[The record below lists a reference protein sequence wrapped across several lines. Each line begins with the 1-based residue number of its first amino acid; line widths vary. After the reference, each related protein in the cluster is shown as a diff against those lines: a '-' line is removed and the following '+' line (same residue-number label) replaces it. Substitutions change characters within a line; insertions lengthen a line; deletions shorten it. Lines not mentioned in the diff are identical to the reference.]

1 MAEKV
6 LIVDDDLETLR
17 LVGRML
23 QKQGYQILAADNGK
37 QAIEIART
45 EIPDL
50 VILDVMMPDIDG
62 YEVTRQLR
70 NEPVTSLIPLLMFTA
85 KSQVNDKVAGYEAGV
100 DDYLTKPIH
109 PAELVAHV
117 KSLLARSRGRQV
129 SPSERGYMM
138 GFISSKG
145 GCCLSTLVLN
155 LAILLRE
162 KLKTDVTAVELRP
175 GHGSW
180 GIDLGLPKSEGLID
194 LLRLKPDEITPSII
208 ENQLTRT
215 PYGVRLLLSSNY
227 LQDLEYTSNCE
238 QLEMIL
244 HQIKNLSPL
253 ILVDIGSISLP
264 DTEKIL
270 NQCNEIV
277 VVTEPIPSSIHSTR
291 MLMDDLNGMGFGK
304 NKLLTVVLSNRVSTD
319 VKLSVTH
326 VQAMLGQPV
335 TQIIPPAPEQ
345 AYQAVTRNL
354 PLVNVQPEG
363 FVSMQYHKLADSIMP
378 RVKK

>member
-23 QKQGYQILAADNGK
+23 QKQGYQILAADSGK
-37 QAIEIART
+37 QAIEIARSDL
-45 EIPDL
+45 PDL
-50 VILDVMMPDIDG
+50 IILDVMMPDIDG
-62 YEVTRQLR
+62 YEVTKLLR
-70 NEPVTSLIPLLMFTA
+70 KEPVTSMIPILMFTA
-85 KSQVNDKVAGYEAGV
+85 KTQVNDKVAGYEAGV

-117 KSLLARSRGRQV
+117 KSLLARSHGRQI
-129 SPSERGYMM
+129 SPTERGYMI
-138 GFISSKG
+138 GFLSTKG

-155 LAILLRE
+155 LSILLRE
-162 KLKTDVTAVELRP
+162 KLKTDITAVELRP

-194 LLRLKPDEITPSII
+194 LLKLKPEEITPAMI

-215 PYGVRLLLSSNY
+215 PYGVRLLLSSNH
-227 LQDLEYTSNCE
+227 LHDLAYTACSE
-238 QLEMIL
+238 QIEMVL

-253 ILVDIGSISLP
+253 ILVDIGCISLP
-264 DTEKIL
+264 NTEKIIS
-270 NQCNEIV
+270 QCDELMI
-277 VVTEPIPSSIHSTR
+277 VTEPIPSSIHSTR
-291 MLMDDLNGMGFGK
+291 MLMDDLAEMGYGK
-304 NKLLTVVLSNRVSTD
+304 NKLLTIVLSNRVSTD

-326 VQAMLGQPV
+326 VQEMLGQPV

-354 PLVNVQPEG
+354 PMVNVQPEG
-363 FVSMQYHKLADSIMP
+363 FVSMQYHKLADSILP
-378 RVKK
+378 RVRK